1 MGWKTKW
8 RWLLLGFC
16 AAFLLAYSLEHRS
29 QGAVKVEDPY
39 ASESEQDFL
48 GLVITYFAL
57 PHGESTF
64 VRLPGG
70 KTMLIDTGSAEDW
83 PVLFERLS
91 ERKLTRLDYVVLT
104 NDQPE
109 YAGGYPQLAEQFLV
123 DTVVV
128 PKLMEQTIL
137 HAVPL
142 RSSQKRIS
150 VMNQGEWKLGDEV
163 SMQVLL
169 PEEPLF
175 LSPQNNSLVFRL
187 QHGSLRFLFTSGINE
202 KAEERLLERH
212 ADQLKAEVLQ
222 VGDQGSNQGSS
233 QPFLTQVD
241 PQVAVIQTG
250 KLRDDRRES
259 HSEVLERLGESWA
272 ETYMTSHDGS
282 ITILS
287 NGKDYRILKQKK

>member
-8 RWLLLGFC
+8 QWLLLGIC
-16 AAFLLAYSLEHRS
+16 AAFLLAYSLDHRS
-29 QGAVKVEDPY
+29 QTAVKVEDPY

-48 GLVITYFAL
+48 GLVMTYFAL
-57 PHGESTF
+57 PHGESTL

-91 ERKLTRLDYVVLT
+91 ERKLTRLDFVVIT

-109 YAGGYPQLAEQFLV
+109 YAGGYAQLTSQFLV

-128 PKLMEQTIL
+128 PKLMEQTIMR
-137 HAVPL
+137 AIPL
-142 RSSQKRIS
+142 RPSQKRIA
-150 VMNQGEWKLGDEV
+150 VANQGEWKLGDEV

-187 QHGSLRFLFTSGINE
+187 QHGKLRFLFTSGINE

-212 ADQLKAEVLQ
+212 ADQLNAEVLQ

-241 PQVAVIQTG
+241 PQVAIIQTG